1 MSTRSTNNPWR
12 LPDGLNA
19 GSFAFIGGEDAA
31 PVLATVG
38 GSRFP
43 GMLGAVVNHDNAS
56 ALKASKLSV
65 GTLFMGTY
73 QLVKFTSAITRGH
86 ILQWDTL
93 ANNGLADYEVTT
105 AVAATSIFRAGI
117 ALYTDASA
125 TGKFGYIQTGGL
137 ASVQFDA
144 TVTSAI
150 IGNLVFQDTLTT
162 AVADAEADALAITG
176 VELKSLIGIAYELP
190 VNNTI
195 TRVLLN
201 PMGFYPNIGRG

>member
-1 MSTRSTNNPWR
+1 MRRSTNNPWI
-12 LPDGLNA
+12 PPNGLNGGPA
-19 GSFAFIGGEDAA
+19 FAQIGGEDPSPGA
-31 PVLATVG
+31 

-43 GMLGAVVNHDNAS
+43 GQLGAVIYHDNAS
-56 ALKASKLSV
+56 ALKDSKTSV
-65 GTLFMGTY
+65 GTLFMGSY

-117 ALYTDASA
+117 ALFTDAA
-125 TGKFGYIQTGGL
+125 AAGKFGYIQTGGL

-162 AVADAEADALAITG
+162 SVADAEADALAITG
-176 VELKSLIGIAYELP
+176 VELKSIIGIAYELP

-201 PMGFYPNIGRG
+201 PMGFYPNVGRG